1 MPSSRDPQIEPESP
15 APPELQVGSLPT
27 APPGKP
33 INKQTVINRL
43 MNSRDSV
50 NICFLNECIKGS
62 MPALPGTSH
71 ALTLCRSLYISESQL
86 SYPKYS
92 TQNYQC
98 TMYKAA
104 INLGRMQRDVR
115 SDQALYEL
123 YMLGTADS
131 HPAPAPPL
139 SRHQDPRAPKGWRRL
154 LRE

>member
-1 MPSSRDPQIEPESP
+1 
-15 APPELQVGSLPT
+15 
-27 APPGKP
+27 
-33 INKQTVINRL
+33 
-43 MNSRDSV
+43 
-50 NICFLNECIKGS
+50 

-71 ALTLCRSLYISESQL
+71 ALTLHRSLYISESQL
-86 SYPKYS
+86 SHPKYS

-98 TMYKAA
+98 TRYKVA

-115 SDQALYEL
+115 RDQALYEL

-131 HPAPAPPL
+131 HPAPAPHL